1 MPNLSVAVSMHN
13 NQPDFSALQAEVEA
27 DIATL
32 SAIAKVKLENL
43 HQYQRQL
50 LSLREARLPRP
61 KFALCRL
68 LFECREERRDH
79 LKVLETIAH
88 QEQYLAHLCCCE
100 HLPF

>member
-1 MPNLSVAVSMHN
+1 MTENT
-13 NQPDFSALQAEVEA
+13 PDFSALQAEVEA
-27 DIATL
+27 DIAAL
-32 SAIAKVKLENL
+32 SAIAKVKLATL
-43 HQYQRQL
+43 RQYQHQL
-50 LSLREARLPRP
+50 LALRESRLPKPRFP
-61 KFALCRL
+61 RCRL